1 MTYDQVKHLKPV
13 EFKRLCGVQPETF
26 ERMVEI
32 VNQTHHRQKPG
43 TGQPV

>member
-26 ERMVEI
+26 VRMVEI
-32 VNQTHHRQKPG
+32 VLQRHQQHKPG
-43 TGQPV
+43 TGRHS